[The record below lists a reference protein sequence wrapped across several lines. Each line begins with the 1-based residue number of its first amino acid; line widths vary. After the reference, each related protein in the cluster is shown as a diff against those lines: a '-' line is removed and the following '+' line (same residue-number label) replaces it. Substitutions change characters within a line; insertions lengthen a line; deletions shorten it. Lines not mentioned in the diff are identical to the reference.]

1 MLGQAGSRDRTN
13 QEGKRVAAL
22 KRLWLSKVTAASTL
36 SLVTR
41 VLRLLYN
48 LMDTTIGKPAS
59 FQQRTRLVNSV
70 LPAAVPDSG
79 MAVVLLLVVCWQTAS
94 VACFCLHAVST

>member
-1 MLGQAGSRDRTN
+1 MQEYSPLLGQAGSRDRTN

-22 KRLWLSKVTAASTL
+22 KSLWLTKVTTSNTL

-48 LMDTTIGKPAS
+48 LMDTIVGNQDA
-59 FQQRTRLVNSV
+59 FQQRTQLVHSV
-70 LPAAVPDSG
+70 LPAAPPDPCKSQPLHLP
-79 MAVVLLLVVCWQTAS
+79 AITLLP
-94 VACFCLHAVST
+94 

>member
-1 MLGQAGSRDRTN
+1 MQEYSPLLGQAGSRDRTN

-22 KRLWLSKVTAASTL
+22 KSLWLTKVTTSNTL

-48 LMDTTIGKPAS
+48 LMDTIIGNQKA
-59 FQQRTRLVNSV
+59 FQQRTQLVDSL
-70 LPAAVPDSG
+70 LPAAPPDP
-79 MAVVLLLVVCWQTAS
+79 CK
-94 VACFCLHAVST
+94 

>member
-22 KRLWLSKVTAASTL
+22 KRLWLSKVTATNTL

-48 LMDTTIGKPAS
+48 LMDTIIGKQAS
-59 FQQRTRLVNSV
+59 FRQRTHLVNSV
-70 LPAAVPDSG
+70 LPAAVPETG
-79 MAVVLLLVVCWQTAS
+79 MAVVLLLLFCLQMAS
-94 VACFCLHAVST
+94 VLLLPFG